1 MQSDTCRQTDEKS
14 LKLYMVELLSDC
26 NYFKLLK
33 YANEGVKQHLAKYLL
48 YIFAS
53 LNADW
58 DFVFDFFIF
67 ALRFQSAKYDNKY
80 AQFAYE

>member
-1 MQSDTCRQTDEKS
+1 MQKKKHHTPEIITANADKLNDRQMERHAVRHLWTNRQTDEKS

-33 YANEGVKQHLAKYLL
+33 YVNEGVKQHLAKYLL

-53 LNADW
+53 LNAD
-58 DFVFDFFIF
+58 
-67 ALRFQSAKYDNKY
+67 
-80 AQFAYE
+80 